1 MTPRP
6 FAPVPD
12 LATIA
17 LAQTSITRCTRCDW
31 QHHGTILEGRNA
43 HVDHRLQ
50 AHGIK
55 EAHRRHAYKPRRKW
69 GTQVGHVELE
79 TNIAGARLQGAA
91 TWANGDAA

>member
-31 QHHGTILEGRNA
+31 QHHGTILEGRDA
-43 HVDHRLQ
+43 HVHHRLA

-55 EAHRRHAYKPRRKW
+55 EAHRRHAYKPRPKW

-79 TNIAGARLQGAA
+79 ANIAGARAQGSVA
-91 TWANGDAA
+91 WSGDTA